1 MSCTKVLH
9 VFGGHAMP
17 PAVMPMDL
25 AARLCLPPSPDLC
38 HLLGVST
45 LKPRRSRMALRAPR
59 HAPQKLSTRVS
70 TQPALLTLSWAES
83 RSASGDS
90 SSSSSKKKRVV
101 FADAKGL
108 ALTAVRFFS
117 DAEDPPSPTSEV
129 SVRLP
134 GVRGTGQAGGEGRPT
149 VRSRPQPP
157 GDPLS
162 FRGRQKDGPLLL
174 EHCSVTE
181 RALSGTV
188 RVRGTGAEK
197 AVHVRATFDCGHR
210 DMPCAPLPQRLGPA
224 DAELFTFHIPLPENL
239 DPRECLE
246 FCISFRLGGQSTP
259 LWEGSKGQ
267 NYRIHVC
274 PELDPATANTHAS
287 HRSLTLPARRKGLW
301 EGLPR
306 STGHRLDYPNSPL
319 SPQSSDIFVMPSRG
333 SSETPA
339 SPW

>member
-1 MSCTKVLH
+1 MSCAKVLH
-9 VFGGHAMP
+9 AFGGHAMP
-17 PAVMPMDL
+17 QAAMPMDL

-45 LKPRRSRMALRAPR
+45 LRPRKYRMAVRIPR
-59 HAPQKLSTRVS
+59 HTPQKLPARVS
-70 TQPALLTLSWAES
+70 AQPALLSWAES
-83 RSASGDS
+83 QSASGD
-90 SSSSSKKKRVV
+90 SSSKKKRVV

-117 DAEDPPSPTSEV
+117 DAEDPPSPASEA

-134 GVRGTGQAGGEGRPT
+134 GVRGAGQAGGEGCSPAR
-149 VRSRPQPP
+149 RRRQPP

-188 RVRGTGAEK
+188 RVRSAGAER
-197 AVHVRATFDCGHR
+197 AVLVRATFDSRHR
-210 DMPCAPLPQRLGPA
+210 DVPCTPLPQRPGPA
-224 DAELFTFHIPLPENL
+224 DPELFTFNIPLPENL

-246 FCISFRLGGQSTP
+246 FCISFRPGGQSAP

-274 PELDPATANTHAS
+274 PDLDPAVASTHAS
-287 HRSLTLPARRKGLW
+287 LRSLTLPARRKGLW

-306 STGHRLDYPNSPL
+306 STGHRLDYPSSPL